1 MPVEPA
7 TLAAFIAAAFVIVIS
22 PGPDTLIIL
31 RYTLASGRRVGLAT
45 VTGVQLGL
53 LVHTTAAAVGLSLI
67 IVSLPALYG
76 TIAVIGALYLAW
88 LGYQSIRAGVV
99 SLGESGGSVISFG
112 KGMRDAAIT
121 NVLNPKVIFLF
132 LALMPNFVRPE
143 QGDVPLQFA
152 TLAVT
157 LIVVNTIWQGSIAL
171 MAEAARGWLAEARI
185 QRMLSWATGL
195 ILIAFAIGLITE
207 HAI

>member
-7 TLAAFIAAAFVIVIS
+7 TLVTFIAAAFVVVIS

-31 RYTLASGRRVGLAT
+31 RYTLTSGRRVGLAT

-53 LVHTTAAAVGLSLI
+53 LVHTTAAAAGLSLI
-67 IVSLPALYG
+67 IVSRPALYG

-99 SLGESGGSVISFG
+99 SLGESGGSAISAA
-112 KGMRDAAIT
+112 KGMRDAAVT

-143 QGDVPLQFA
+143 QGNVPLQFA

-185 QRMLSWATGL
+185 QRMVSWVTGL

>member
-1 MPVEPA
+1 MPVEPT
-7 TLAAFIAAAFVIVIS
+7 TLATFIAAACIVVIS

-67 IVSLPALYG
+67 IVSLPALYS
-76 TIAVIGALYLAW
+76 TIAVFGALYLAW
-88 LGYQSIRAGVV
+88 LGYQSIYAGVV
-99 SLGESGGSVISFG
+99 SLGESRGPVISSA
-112 KGMRDAAIT
+112 KGIRDAAIT

-143 QGDVPLQFA
+143 RGDVPLQFA
-152 TLAVT
+152 TLAAT
-157 LIVVNTIWQGSIAL
+157 LIVINTIWQVSIAL
-171 MAEAARGWLAEARI
+171 MAEAARGCLAEARI
-185 QRMLSWATGL
+185 QRLLSWTTGL

-207 HAI
+207 HVI